1 MVPGMIPVGCVAGKH
16 PENKGWMLAAQPLH
30 ATEMRKSHE
39 QGKPPDR
46 LEAWQSKGMGK
57 EAGILPA
64 KIRSCRTMASRVD
77 FSSPLEGSVL
87 ICGSKFENY
96 DSFRSANIGTG

>member
-1 MVPGMIPVGCVAGKH
+1 MIPVGCVAGKH

-46 LEAWQSKGMGK
+46 LEAW
-57 EAGILPA
+57 
-64 KIRSCRTMASRVD
+64 
-77 FSSPLEGSVL
+77 
-87 ICGSKFENY
+87 
-96 DSFRSANIGTG
+96 